1 MTAPEVLE
9 TGVCRGC
16 GAEKRLRSDGKV
28 RDHLPPLD
36 QRRAG
41 DSTPCAGGGLA
52 AEGET
57 ARPPAPP
64 VIVKVPVERATARGQ
79 CRICGRLKPVAADGR
94 LRSHLDADRLACDGA
109 GKLPQ
114 RTVTS

>member
-16 GAEKRLRSDGKV
+16 GATKRLRSDGKV
-28 RDHLPPLD
+28 RDHLPPLE

-41 DSTPCAGGGLA
+41 DSTPCAGGGMP

-57 ARPPAPP
+57 ARTPTPPE
-64 VIVKVPVERATARGQ
+64 IVKVPLQKLTSRGQ
-79 CRICGRLKPVAADGR
+79 CRICGHLKPVAADGR
-94 LRSHLDADRLACDGA
+94 LKGHLDSNRFPCDGA

-114 RTVTS
+114 RAAS